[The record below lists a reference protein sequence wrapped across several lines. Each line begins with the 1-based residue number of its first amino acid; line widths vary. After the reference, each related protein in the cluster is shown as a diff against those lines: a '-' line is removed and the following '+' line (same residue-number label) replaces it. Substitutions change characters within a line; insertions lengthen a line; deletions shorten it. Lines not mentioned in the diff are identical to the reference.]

1 MCALFIFVPIF
12 EAVFPNLN
20 NIFHKNEFKKFNFL
34 FNLIISSSLIIFF
47 ISITLYQFFNE
58 IFWIY
63 LFEDLNNRIL
73 ANKIFFNFLFGYFLL
88 SFSFIIFT
96 FLKIKG
102 IMKMHTIFSLIWS
115 AGIILSFYFSLV
127 KNSDPIMY
135 SSYWILVNLVIF
147 IIFLFV
153 NLYKYSSL
161 NEIKNFIVKNF
172 KSFLL
177 FIVFYYISLNI
188 NISFNNLFLDTV
200 LMIIL
205 FLVLLLIFILSIK
218 DLRIFLIKYYKE
230 NFLSNIG

>member
-1 MCALFIFVPIF
+1 
-12 EAVFPNLN
+12 
-20 NIFHKNEFKKFNFL
+20 
-34 FNLIISSSLIIFF
+34 
-47 ISITLYQFFNE
+47 
-58 IFWIY
+58 
-63 LFEDLNNRIL
+63 
-73 ANKIFFNFLFGYFLL
+73 
-88 SFSFIIFT
+88 
-96 FLKIKG
+96 
-102 IMKMHTIFSLIWS
+102 
-115 AGIILSFYFSLV
+115 
-127 KNSDPIMY
+127 MY